1 MTRMYDGELEADAT
15 AATIPLSPRGAR
27 PPRRN
32 AMGELLTDG
41 PYEHVNGAGVKR
53 LSVSVSAAD
62 AEGTVTLQ
70 GCNGDPANGPWADLA
85 SVTAQA
91 GDSEVLMAE
100 DLSSL
105 YLRLQGAG
113 TGATLTV
120 ELVTNC

>member
-1 MTRMYDGELEADAT
+1 MTRMYDGELEADTT

-41 PYEHVNGAGVKR
+41 PYEHINGAEVKR
-53 LSVSVSAAD
+53 LSVIVSAAD
-62 AEGTVTLQ
+62 AEGTVNLQ
-70 GCNGDPANGPWADLA
+70 GCNGDPSVGPWADLGTI
-85 SVTAQA
+85 TADT
-91 GDSEVLMAE
+91 GESEVLMADE
-100 DLSSL
+100 LSSL

-113 TGATLTV
+113 TGSTITV